1 MIKGTEIGISA
12 AILCVAI
19 CSHAQVPVQYGG
31 SDSSKNV
38 GVIITEQPQP
48 LMDINRA
55 IVYPLE
61 AQKAGLEGHVLLSGL
76 INVEGKLEKIAVW
89 ESTDKIFEEAAINA
103 IRECKFTAAM
113 SNGKAIRSW
122 YNLPI
127 VFQLKDFGRYDTP
140 PTLSSDFYSILSL
153 PMNISADSIPE
164 HIFPVFGVGI
174 DGYVRTVEY
183 FRPGNS
189 DIQQSVREALK
200 KSSFKPALKNGRPV
214 DAWYAMT
221 IDLKRPKHE

>member
-1 MIKGTEIGISA
+1 MNRRIEIGISA
-12 AILCVAI
+12 AVLCIAS
-19 CSHAQVPVQYGG
+19 CTFAQVPVQHGG
-31 SDSSKNV
+31 ADSSKNV

-89 ESTDKIFEEAAINA
+89 ESTDKIFEDAAVNA

-127 VFQLKDFGRYDTP
+127 VFQLKDFARYDTP
-140 PTLSSDFYSILSL
+140 PILSSDFYSILSL
-153 PMNISADSIPE
+153 PKNIPEDSIPE
-164 HIFPVFGVGI
+164 HIFPVFGVGT

-189 DIQQSVREALK
+189 DVQQSVREALK
-200 KSSFKPALKNGRPV
+200 KSSFKPALKNGKPV
-214 DAWYAMT
+214 DTWYAMT
-221 IDLKRPKHE
+221 IDLKRPKHD